1 VAFKNLINLSLFAGY
16 NFIVMQASSIEITAK
31 KTHYGVDGTGRDT
44 YINFDNGGNY
54 RGHVQHGLG
63 KFERGEFPTGG
74 RGRINSSYV
83 PIEGRPLHY
92 IGDGTGRDTYIMY
105 FHSYAELRRAE
116 SPKDLA
122 KSITSWKI

>member
-1 VAFKNLINLSLFAGY
+1 
-16 NFIVMQASSIEITAK
+16 MQASSIELTAK

-44 YINFDNGGNY
+44 YINFDNGGNFPGY
-54 RGHVQHGLG
+54 CQQGLG
-63 KFERGEFPTGG
+63 KFERGEFPTAG

-105 FHSYAELRRAE
+105 FRI
-116 SPKDLA
+116 DLA
-122 KSITSWKI
+122 PMREVWLVVLEGSITFWKT

>member
-1 VAFKNLINLSLFAGY
+1 
-16 NFIVMQASSIEITAK
+16 MQASSIELTAK

-44 YINFDNGGNY
+44 YINFDNGGNF
-54 RGHVQHGLG
+54 RGYCQQGLG
-63 KFERGEFPTGG
+63 KFERGEYPTAG

-105 FHSYAELRRAE
+105 LFLHSAPMRVAWPEASE
-116 SPKDLA
+116 
-122 KSITSWKI
+122 KSITFWRT

>member
-1 VAFKNLINLSLFAGY
+1 
-16 NFIVMQASSIEITAK
+16 MQSSSIQLTAK

-54 RGHVQHGLG
+54 RGYVQHGVG
-63 KFERGEFPTGG
+63 KFQRGQFPTAG

-92 IGDGTGRDTYIMY
+92 IGDGTGRDVYIMY
-105 FHSYAELRRAE
+105 LNIYVEAMKVDS
-116 SPKDLA
+116 A
-122 KSITSWKI
+122 KVAVKTQTFSKP